1 MNSKEYRKWTDKA
14 FREMKKTPCREV
26 LYFIHR
32 IEDLHEES
40 KTGHFTKFDG
50 QEVCEPIENR
60 ELSNLIFLTA
70 AENWLGYLA
79 VQCGRMEDGKKHYDA
94 YGECSKRFIAATFPM
109 KKNALPGIFWIE

>member
-94 YGECSKRFIAATFPM
+94 YGEVQQAIYSGNFSDEEKRLAWHI
-109 KKNALPGIFWIE
+109 LD